1 MNTYTLLGLFL
12 IALFFPSKKESATLE
27 AHKYYVSVT
36 RVDHKAESDAL
47 QITSRIF
54 IDDLDLLLNE
64 RYDLKS
70 QLDSPNENPLA
81 EEYIQKYL
89 KAKFLIRID
98 GEVIPYKYLGKR
110 YESDQIVLYMEVENS
125 GLSKAK
131 NIAVECSYLTDLY
144 AEQKNILH
152 LVGRGKKKSFVLIK
166 ENNKGMLNFP

>member
-1 MNTYTLLGLFL
+1 MNTYSLLGLFFL
-12 IALFFPSKKESATLE
+12 AVVLPSKKEPTSE
-27 AHKYYVSVT
+27 GEHKYYVSVT
-36 RVDHKAESDAL
+36 RVDHKPESDAL
-47 QITSRIF
+47 QITTRIF

-81 EEYIQKYL
+81 EEYIQKYV
-89 KAKFLIRID
+89 KAKFLIRIN

-131 NIAVECSYLTDLY
+131 NIAVECNFLTDLY

-152 LVGRGKKKSFVLIK
+152 LIGRGKKKSFVLIK